1 MSNNIQKELYENPK
15 RLFTDIAKVAKM
27 HSEGKTVEEIAA
39 AINRPVQV
47 VQHWITKAIVPAMK
61 ISKAAKKD

>member
-1 MSNNIQKELYENPK
+1 MSNNIQKEIYANPK
-15 RLFTDIAKVAKM
+15 RLFADIGKAAKM

-47 VQHWITKAIVPAMK
+47 VQHWITKAIDPVLKMQQ
-61 ISKAAKKD
+61 SKNK